1 MATLTER
8 QLEALRAAPLETL
21 ANRLKVA
28 FALANVQRSDAAE
41 ATGLSA
47 PTISKL
53 INGQYQT
60 LDIENA
66 RKLADYFGC
75 SIEDLFPPANQ
86 TAEVAS

>member
-8 QLEALRAAPLETL
+8 QLESLRAAPLETL
-21 ANRLKVA
+21 PNRLKVA
-28 FALANVQRSDAAE
+28 FALANVQRSDAAD

-66 RKLADYFGC
+66 RLLADFFGC
-75 SIEDLFPPANQ
+75 AIEDLFPAKS
-86 TAEVAS
+86 EVA

>member
-1 MATLTER
+1 MAALTIR
-8 QLEALRAAPLETL
+8 QLESLRAAPLETL
-21 ANRLKVA
+21 PNRLKVA
-28 FALANVQRSDAAE
+28 FALANVQRAEAAA

-66 RKLADYFGC
+66 RKLAEYFGC
-75 SIEDLFPPANQ
+75 SIEDLFPA
-86 TAEVAS
+86 TTTEAVAS

>member
-1 MATLTER
+1 MAALTDR
-8 QLEALRAAPLETL
+8 QLESLRAAPLETL
-21 ANRLKVA
+21 PNRLKVA
-28 FALANVQRSDAAE
+28 FALANVQRSEAAE

-47 PTISKL
+47 PTVSKL

-75 SIEDLFPPANQ
+75 SIEDLFPPVPQ
-86 TAEVAS
+86 EVAQS